1 MTFSTLQHKY
11 ALYLK
16 TKFAMT
22 KSTSYPIVITEVV
35 AHNALKIAKTRK
47 TVENK
52 VMLCQY

>member
-35 AHNALKIAKTRK
+35 AQNALKIAKTRK
-47 TVENK
+47 TAENK

>member
-22 KSTSYPIVITEVV
+22 KSTSYQIVITEVV
-35 AHNALKIAKTRK
+35 THNPLKTAKTRK
-47 TVENK
+47 TAENK

>member
-11 ALYLK
+11 ALHLK

-22 KSTSYPIVITEVV
+22 KSTSYLIVITEVV
-35 AHNALKIAKTRK
+35 ARNALKIAQTRK
-47 TVENK
+47 TAENK

>member
-35 AHNALKIAKTRK
+35 AHNALKTVKTRK
-47 TVENK
+47 TAENK

>member
-11 ALYLK
+11 ALHLK

-22 KSTSYPIVITEVV
+22 KSTSYLIVITEVV
-35 AHNALKIAKTRK
+35 AHNALKTAKTRK
-47 TVENK
+47 TAENK

>member
-22 KSTSYPIVITEVV
+22 KSTSYQIVITEVV

-47 TVENK
+47 TAENK

>member
-11 ALYLK
+11 ALHLK

-35 AHNALKIAKTRK
+35 AHNALKTVKTRK
-47 TVENK
+47 TAENK

>member
-22 KSTSYPIVITEVV
+22 KSTSYLIVITEVV

>member
-11 ALYLK
+11 ALHLK

-22 KSTSYPIVITEVV
+22 KSASYPIVITEVV
-35 AHNALKIAKTRK
+35 AHNPLKTVKTRK
-47 TVENK
+47 TAENK

>member
-11 ALYLK
+11 ALHLK

-22 KSTSYPIVITEVV
+22 KSTSYQIVITEVV
-35 AHNALKIAKTRK
+35 AQNALKIAKTRK
-47 TVENK
+47 TAENK

>member
-11 ALYLK
+11 ALPLK

-22 KSTSYPIVITEVV
+22 KSTSYLIVITEVV
-35 AHNALKIAKTRK
+35 ARNALKIAQTRK
-47 TVENK
+47 TAENK

>member
-22 KSTSYPIVITEVV
+22 KSTSYLIVITEVV
-35 AHNALKIAKTRK
+35 AHNALKTVKTRK
-47 TVENK
+47 TAENK

>member
-11 ALYLK
+11 ALHLK

-22 KSTSYPIVITEVV
+22 KSTSYQIVITEVV
-35 AHNALKIAKTRK
+35 AHNPLKTVKTRK
-47 TVENK
+47 TAENK